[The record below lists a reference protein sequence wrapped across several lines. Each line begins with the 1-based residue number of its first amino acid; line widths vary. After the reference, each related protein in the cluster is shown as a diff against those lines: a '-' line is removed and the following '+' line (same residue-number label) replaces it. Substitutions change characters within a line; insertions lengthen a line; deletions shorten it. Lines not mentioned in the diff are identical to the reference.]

1 MASNG
6 EEAYELRKK
15 EEYDMI
21 FMDIQMPVMSGS
33 ESTHMIL
40 KYEQENALDHIPIIA
55 LTANALP
62 GDREKYM
69 NEGMDDYTT
78 KPLQVDKIKVL
89 IEQYA
94 GVKQR

>member
-1 MASNG
+1 
-6 EEAYELRKK
+6 
-15 EEYDMI
+15 
-21 FMDIQMPVMSGS
+21 MPVMNGI
-33 ESTHMIL
+33 EATQLIL
-40 KYEQENALDHIPIIA
+40 KYEEKESLDHIPIIA

-62 GDREKYM
+62 GDREKYI

-94 GVKQR
+94 GFKQI